1 MSKKL
6 KKICG
11 VSNYIEDSLIAI
23 SAITGCVSVSAF
35 ASFFGIPIGITS
47 SAIGLKV
54 FVMSV
59 GIKKQVDKEKKRKR
73 IMSQAKFKL
82 NSIGVLISRALI
94 DSNITHD
101 EYVLINNC

>member
-11 VSNYIEDSLIAI
+11 VSNYIEDSLTAI

>member
-6 KKICG
+6 KMICE
-11 VSNYIEDSLIAI
+11 VSNYIEDSLTAI